1 MFYPRAFEVGKLQLV
16 NLRARQKLG
25 LVLVGSAGVD
35 TMGVGYFKRR
45 GPPSWQLVLRC
56 LRTAAVAN
64 HSLSSDGSLSHLSL
78 VSHSASS
85 WLDGP
90 DFLVILLG

>member
-16 NLRARQKLG
+16 NLRARQQSG

-45 GPPSWQLVLRC
+45 DPSSWQLVFEMLAYRSSSQPQPVLRRKPIASI
-56 LRTAAVAN
+56 LGFTAR
-64 HSLSSDGSLSHLSL
+64 
-78 VSHSASS
+78 
-85 WLDGP
+85 
-90 DFLVILLG
+90 

>member
-45 GPPSWQLVLRC
+45 GSPVV
-56 LRTAAVAN
+56 AV
-64 HSLSSDGSLSHLSL
+64 G
-78 VSHSASS
+78 V
-85 WLDGP
+85 
-90 DFLVILLG
+90 